1 MESKGGKLNMAK
13 RKNSV
18 QSLIGFERFTNYGIK
33 TEKAEIAFFSV
44 EPTNIS
50 VLSEVN
56 IDNKIHHL
64 MTLLTS
70 VPFLEIMALD
80 SFEYFDSNKAYVKAR
95 LQEEQN
101 GSIRKLL
108 LADLDFL
115 DGIQIEMSTA
125 RQFLFAVRFKRE
137 KESIIFNRINE
148 VDKIFKDNGFIVR
161 RMNKNDIKRML
172 ALYFGTSIS
181 GDMIED
187 IEGEN
192 EIMKGVTLNEQGKK
206 KPTGK

>member
-137 KESIIFNRINE
+137 KENVIFNRINE

>member
-1 MESKGGKLNMAK
+1 MAK

-80 SFEYFDSNKAYVKAR
+80 SFEYFDSNKVYVKAR

-137 KESIIFNRINE
+137 KENVIFNRINE
-148 VDKIFKDNGFIVR
+148 VDKAFKDNGFIVR
-161 RMNKNDIKRML
+161 RMDRNDIKRML

-192 EIMKGVTLNEQGKK
+192 EIMKGVNLNDQGKT
-206 KPTGK
+206 KPAGK

>member
-1 MESKGGKLNMAK
+1 MAK

-137 KESIIFNRINE
+137 KENVIFNRINE
-148 VDKIFKDNGFIVR
+148 VDKIFKDNSFIVR

>member
-1 MESKGGKLNMAK
+1 MAK

>member
-1 MESKGGKLNMAK
+1 MANK
-13 RKNSV
+13 KNSV
-18 QSLIGFERFTNYGIK
+18 QSLIGFERFTKFGIL
-33 TEKAEIAFFSV
+33 TDRAEIAFFSV

-56 IDNKIHHL
+56 IDNKIHHM

-70 VPFLEIMALD
+70 VPFLEILALD
-80 SFEYFDSNKAYVKAR
+80 SCEYFDSNKAYVKAR

-101 GSIRKLL
+101 ESIRKLL
-108 LADLDFL
+108 LADIDFL

-125 RQFLFAVRFKRE
+125 RQFLFAIRFKRE
-137 KESIIFNRINE
+137 KENVIFNRINE
-148 VDKIFKDNGFIVR
+148 VDKAFKDNGFIVR
-161 RMNKNDIKRML
+161 RMDKNDIKRML

-192 EIMKGVTLNEQGKK
+192 EIMKGVNLNDQGKT
-206 KPTGK
+206 KPAGK

>member
-80 SFEYFDSNKAYVKAR
+80 SFEYYDSNKAYVKAR

-101 GSIRKLL
+101 VSIRKLL

-125 RQFLFAVRFKRE
+125 RQFLFAIRFKRE
-137 KESIIFNRINE
+137 KENIIFNRINE

-192 EIMKGVTLNEQGKK
+192 EIMKGVTLNEQRKK

>member
-1 MESKGGKLNMAK
+1 MENKGGKLNMAK

-80 SFEYFDSNKAYVKAR
+80 SFEYYDSNKAYVKAR

-137 KESIIFNRINE
+137 KENVIFNRINE

>member
-1 MESKGGKLNMAK
+1 MAK

-137 KESIIFNRINE
+137 KENVIFNRINE

>member
-1 MESKGGKLNMAK
+1 MAK

-80 SFEYFDSNKAYVKAR
+80 SFEYYDSNKAYVKAR

-137 KESIIFNRINE
+137 KENVIFNRINE

>member
-1 MESKGGKLNMAK
+1 MAK
-13 RKNSV
+13 KKNSV
-18 QSLIGFERFTNYGIK
+18 QALMGFERFTNYGIK

-137 KESIIFNRINE
+137 KENVIFNRINE

-172 ALYFGTSIS
+172 AIYFGTSIS